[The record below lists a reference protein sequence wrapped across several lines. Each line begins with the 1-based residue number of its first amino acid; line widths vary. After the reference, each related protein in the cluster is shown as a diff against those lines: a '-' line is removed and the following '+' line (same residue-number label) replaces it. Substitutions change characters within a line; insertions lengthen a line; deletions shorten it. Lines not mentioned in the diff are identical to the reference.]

1 MAAHFDPSGAL
12 IYQHDLGWGDAQPPA
27 GNDKPAKNR
36 PAPTGN
42 HGRQAERIRMK
53 AGEGI
58 VYPILMDEIAR
69 QGVDLRQ
76 IAKQIGVRNP
86 TLMRKLRGQIK
97 WSAWEK
103 NEVKTFINS
112 ELTLVALFSR
122 PYCEG

>member
-1 MAAHFDPSGAL
+1 
-12 IYQHDLGWGDAQPPA
+12 
-27 GNDKPAKNR
+27 
-36 PAPTGN
+36 
-42 HGRQAERIRMK
+42 MK

-86 TLMRKLRGQIK
+86 TLMRKLRGEIK

-112 ELTLVALFSR
+112 ELTLGALFSR